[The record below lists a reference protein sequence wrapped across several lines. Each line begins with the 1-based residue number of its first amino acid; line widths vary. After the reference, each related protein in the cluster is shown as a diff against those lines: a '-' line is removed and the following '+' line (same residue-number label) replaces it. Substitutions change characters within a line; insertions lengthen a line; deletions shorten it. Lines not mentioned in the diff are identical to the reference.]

1 MTALIFTYQLAAI
14 KGEDVISIRFKYDVQ
29 LIEEANDLSLA
40 NKSPRLK
47 FLKVAKYLKF

>member
-1 MTALIFTYQLAAI
+1 MAALIFRYQLGSI
-14 KGEDVISIRFKYDVQ
+14 KGEDVIFILFEYDVQ
-29 LIEEANDLSLA
+29 LIDEANDLSLA